1 MRSPILVPLSVA
13 LLASGCAQERGNF
26 PSLLPRAI
34 EQRSDAEPE
43 RPVPVATPDPALDA
57 QLTTLTAA
65 VAEADAAFAKAAG
78 AAEQRARAAKG
89 AAEGSERWLD
99 AQTALAEVDVARGA
113 IQQPVA
119 ELEQLAIDRA
129 VAGRPAYP
137 ALDAALEA
145 ARTRAAAQAERV
157 RAIEAMLAWSP
168 RQSASIV
175 IPRSTGTIDA

>member
-1 MRSPILVPLSVA
+1 MRSPIFPLVVA
-13 LLASGCAQERGNF
+13 LLASGCAQQRGDF

-57 QLTTLTAA
+57 QLKTLTAA
-65 VAEADAAFAKAAG
+65 VASADVAFGQAADR
-78 AAEQRARAAKG
+78 AEQRARAAKG
-89 AAEGSERWLD
+89 ASEGSERWLD

-119 ELEQLAIDRA
+119 ELERLAIDRA
-129 VAGRPAYP
+129 AAGEPAYP

-145 ARTRAAAQAERV
+145 ARTRAAAQVERV
-157 RAIEAMLAWSP
+157 RSIEAMLA
-168 RQSASIV
+168 
-175 IPRSTGTIDA
+175 